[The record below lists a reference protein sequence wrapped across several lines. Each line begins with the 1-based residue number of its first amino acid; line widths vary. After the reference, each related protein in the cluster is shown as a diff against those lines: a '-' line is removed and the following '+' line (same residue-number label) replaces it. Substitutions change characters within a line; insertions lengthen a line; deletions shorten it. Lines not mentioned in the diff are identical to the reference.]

1 MQSATSFFDRALFRR
16 DLRALAAVVRLYAP
30 LAADPAADAAQSACA
45 GELDLA
51 CGWHIAK
58 EISHDVLG
66 IGAYGGLAMAA
77 IFGIFFAMAMFS
89 YLTAPRATQGFHSM
103 PVRRETL
110 YATNYLAGLV
120 CMVSS
125 IVLAFA
131 LAVIAAAGFGV
142 HDLAAF
148 GTACLAAVLAVV
160 FFYSFA
166 VLCMMFTGQILAA
179 PVFYGILNFVAVGM
193 EYLVRNFAGTF
204 LYGYSGYMAPET
216 FTFLSPI
223 WRLEQA
229 LSRESCPRC

>member
-1 MQSATSFFDRALFRR
+1 MSWEVQTMQSVTSFFDRALFRR
-16 DLRALAAVVRLYAP
+16 DLQRFWPLWFGYTLLWLLILPLTLLNQLARA
-30 LAADPAADAAQSACA
+30 S
-45 GELDLA
+45 
-51 CGWHIAK
+51 WHITE
-58 EISHDVLG
+58 EISHYVLSN
-66 IGAYGGLAMAA
+66 GAYGGLAMAA

-89 YLTAPRATQGFHSM
+89 YLTVPRATQGFHSM

-110 YATNYLAGLV
+110 YATNYLAGLA

-131 LAVIAAAGFGV
+131 LAGIAAAGFGV
-142 HDLAAF
+142 LDLATF

-179 PVFYGILNFVAVGM
+179 PVFYGILNFLAVGM

-216 FTFLSPI
+216 FTILSPI
-223 WRLEQA
+223 
-229 LSRESCPRC
+229 